1 MENWKRVLLSPNDCL
16 VDAVAI
22 LEREAVTGIV
32 VVVGESGELLG
43 TITDGDIRRALISRK
58 EMSSPLKSFMNVDPV
73 VALVGSDSAQI
84 LALCEKGNVTT
95 LPLLDQGKKVVG
107 VETAVHGN
115 ELNILEN
122 RVVIMA
128 GGFGRRLEPITN
140 DLPKPLVPVGGK
152 PILERLFEQLVDLGF
167 RNFYLATH
175 YKAEMIEEY
184 FGDGSRWGARIEY
197 LKEIS
202 PLGTAGSLGSLPSD
216 LPDLPLIIMNCDLL
230 TKANFRQL
238 IDFHMAEKA
247 VATVCV
253 REYDIQ
259 VPYGVVDIDGY
270 KLRSIVEK
278 PINKFFVNAGIYVIE
293 NNLLSLLE
301 KNMSADM
308 PELLNICLKENMHV
322 AVFPIHEYWL
332 DIGAVTELTVA
343 RQEVEKNSRDW
354 N

>member
-1 MENWKRVLLSPNDCL
+1 MKDWERVLLSPNHCL
-16 VDAVAI
+16 VDAVAV

-32 VVVGESGELLG
+32 VVVGKNGELLG

-58 EMSSPLKSFMNVDPV
+58 DMSSPLASFMNVDPV
-73 VALVGSDSAQI
+73 VASVGSDRAQI
-84 LALCEKGNVTT
+84 RALCENGNVTT
-95 LPLLDQGKKVVG
+95 LPILDREQKVVG
-107 VETAVHGN
+107 VEAAIESN
-115 ELNILEN
+115 EHNILEN

-175 YKAEMIEEY
+175 YKAEMIEEV
-184 FGDGSRWGARIEY
+184 FGDGSRWDAKIKY
-197 LKEIS
+197 IKEIE
-202 PLGTAGSLGSLPSD
+202 PLGTAGALGSLPGD
-216 LPDLPLIIMNCDLL
+216 LPDLPLIVMNCDLL

-238 IDFHMAEKA
+238 IDFHTAEKA

-259 VPYGVVDIDGY
+259 VPYGVVDID

-293 NNLLSLLE
+293 KTLLSLLE
-301 KNMSADM
+301 KNISADM
-308 PELLNICLKENMHV
+308 PELLNMCLKENMHV

-332 DIGAVTELTVA
+332 DIGAVTELAVA

>member
-1 MENWKRVLLSPNDCL
+1 M
-16 VDAVAI
+16 DAVAV

-32 VVVGESGELLG
+32 VVVGENSELLG
-43 TITDGDIRRALISRK
+43 TITDGDIRRALISKK

-73 VALVGSDSAQI
+73 VASVGSDSAQI
-84 LALCEKGNVTT
+84 RALCEKGNVTT
-95 LPLLDQGKKVVG
+95 LPILDQGKKVVG
-107 VETAVHGN
+107 VAVAVEGN
-115 ELNILEN
+115 ELNVLEN

-152 PILERLFEQLVDLGF
+152 PILERLIEQLVDLGF
-167 RNFYLATH
+167 HNIYLAIH

-184 FGDGSRWGARIEY
+184 FGTGSQWGAKIEY
-197 LKEIS
+197 LKENS
-202 PLGTAGSLGSLPSD
+202 PLGTAGSLASLPSG
-216 LPDLPLIIMNCDLL
+216 LPDLPIIVMNCDLL

-238 IDFHMAEKA
+238 IDFHMVEKA

-259 VPYGVVDIDGY
+259 VPYGVVEIDRY

-293 NNLLSLLE
+293 QTLLSLLDE
-301 KNMSADM
+301 NVSVDM
-308 PELLNICLKENMHV
+308 PTLLDMCLKENMHV

-343 RQEVEKNSRDW
+343 RQEVEMNLRDW

>member
-1 MENWKRVLLSPNDCL
+1 MKDWERVLLSPNHCL
-16 VDAVAI
+16 VDAVAV

-32 VVVGESGELLG
+32 VVVGKNGELLG

-58 EMSSPLKSFMNVDPV
+58 DMSSPLASFMNVDPV
-73 VALVGSDSAQI
+73 VASVGSDRAQI
-84 LALCEKGNVTT
+84 RALCENGNVTT
-95 LPLLDQGKKVVG
+95 LPILDREQKVVG
-107 VETAVHGN
+107 VEAAIESN
-115 ELNILEN
+115 EHNILEN

-175 YKAEMIEEY
+175 YKAEMIEEV
-184 FGDGSRWGARIEY
+184 FGDGSRWDAKIKY
-197 LKEIS
+197 IKEIE
-202 PLGTAGSLGSLPSD
+202 PLGTAGALGSLPAD
-216 LPDLPLIIMNCDLL
+216 LPDLPLIVMNCDLL

-238 IDFHMAEKA
+238 IDFHTAEKA

-293 NNLLSLLE
+293 KTLLSLLE
-301 KNMSADM
+301 KNISADM
-308 PELLNICLKENMHV
+308 PELLNMCLKENMHV

-332 DIGAVTELTVA
+332 DIGAVTELAVA

>member
-1 MENWKRVLLSPNDCL
+1 MKDWKRVVLSPNDCL

-95 LPLLDQGKKVVG
+95 LPILDQGKKVVG

-128 GGFGRRLEPITN
+128 GGSGRRLEPITN
-140 DLPKPLVPVGGK
+140 DLPKSLVPVGGK
-152 PILERLFEQLVDLGF
+152 PILERLVEQLVDLGF

-184 FGDGSRWGARIEY
+184 F
-197 LKEIS
+197 
-202 PLGTAGSLGSLPSD
+202 
-216 LPDLPLIIMNCDLL
+216 
-230 TKANFRQL
+230 
-238 IDFHMAEKA
+238 
-247 VATVCV
+247 
-253 REYDIQ
+253 
-259 VPYGVVDIDGY
+259 
-270 KLRSIVEK
+270 
-278 PINKFFVNAGIYVIE
+278 
-293 NNLLSLLE
+293 
-301 KNMSADM
+301 
-308 PELLNICLKENMHV
+308 
-322 AVFPIHEYWL
+322 
-332 DIGAVTELTVA
+332 
-343 RQEVEKNSRDW
+343 
-354 N
+354 